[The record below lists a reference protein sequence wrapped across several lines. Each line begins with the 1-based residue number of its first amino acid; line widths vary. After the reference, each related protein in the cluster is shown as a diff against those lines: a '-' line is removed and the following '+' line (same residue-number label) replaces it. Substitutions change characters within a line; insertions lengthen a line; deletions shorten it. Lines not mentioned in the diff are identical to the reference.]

1 MALAADPNR
10 RSLYVWSEGKA
21 QTKGL
26 GKDGQGRSEVL
37 EFDLDSARLRRRLSP
52 AVAGGG
58 AGDLTVGPDGSL
70 FVADPRTGRVDMLR
84 PGKDALEVLVEAGPL
99 LSPQGMAVSSDRRV
113 LFVADYA
120 QGVARV
126 DLETR
131 EVAFLPAPESV
142 LVTGIDGLV
151 RAGDSLVAIQN
162 GLPPHRVARLR
173 MDPAGTRIMSGEI
186 LERASPHF
194 DEPTLGVLVGSD
206 LYYVA
211 NSQYEAFDKD
221 GRPDEA
227 RLKNPVILKLRLQWV
242 EGR

>member
-1 MALAADPNR
+1 
-10 RSLYVWSEGKA
+10 
-21 QTKGL
+21 
-26 GKDGQGRSEVL
+26 
-37 EFDLDSARLRRRLSP
+37 
-52 AVAGGG
+52 
-58 AGDLTVGPDGSL
+58 
-70 FVADPRTGRVDMLR
+70 MLR

-227 RLKNPVILKLRLQWV
+227 RLKIPVILKLRLQWV